1 MKDLCDRTGLPR
13 QVIHF
18 YIQQGL
24 LPEGQKTGRNMA
36 YYAESHLERVKL
48 IRQLQHERFLP
59 LKAIRAVLEEGG
71 DGFTQEQRRLLLD
84 VKHRLGPILGPP
96 ASGRAREER
105 AKRHERRAGVTAEEA
120 DDLARL
126 GLVRI
131 VRKKDRTLVAKDGVW
146 MIELWGS
153 LRGAGFSRELGFR
166 PEDIALFAETMNT
179 MFEKE
184 AALLKHRLSH
194 LAPDRVAR
202 MVELAIPMLNQFMAR
217 YHEGL
222 VRQFFASIHA

>member
-1 MKDLCDRTGLPR
+1 
-13 QVIHF
+13 
-18 YIQQGL
+18 
-24 LPEGQKTGRNMA
+24 MA

-71 DGFTQEQRRLLLD
+71 DGFTEEQRRLLLD
-84 VKHRLGPILGPP
+84 VKHRLGPILAPSAPGHSALVPLRP
-96 ASGRAREER
+96 LLA
-105 AKRHERRAGVTAEEA
+105 RAGVTMEEA

-131 VRKKDRTLVAKDGVW
+131 VRKKNRVLAAKDGVW
-146 MIELWGS
+146 MIELWGAI
-153 LRGAGFSRELGFR
+153 RAAGFTRELGFQ
-166 PEDIALFAETMNT
+166 PADIALFAETMNA

-194 LAPDRVAR
+194 LPPDRVAR
-202 MVELAIPMLNQFMAR
+202 MVEGAIPLLNQFMAR

-222 VRQFFASIHA
+222 VRQFFAAIHG